1 MTRPP
6 PPGSAGFTLV
16 ELLIALLIFG
26 LLSAAATALL
36 SFGIDA
42 RGRTAERLETVSDVA
57 RLRALMTNDLAQ
69 AAPRVWRDAEGARRA
84 AFAGGN
90 NGALISFVRRGW
102 RNDVGAPRASL
113 QRVEYRVADGRLE
126 RLSAPMVDG
135 AQLLPPAVLLTGVRD
150 IRLRFFN
157 AGQWLDSWQ
166 PEAPDALPQAVEL
179 TVITAREPQLRQ
191 VFLVGPGAAPPT

>member
-1 MTRPP
+1 MRLPP
-6 PPGSAGFTLV
+6 PQRSAGFTLV

-42 RGRTAERLETVSDVA
+42 RGRTAERLETVSDIA
-57 RLRALMTNDLAQ
+57 RLRALMTTDLAQ
-69 AAPRVWRDAEGARRA
+69 AAPRVWRDAEGARQA

-90 NGALISFVRRGW
+90 TGALITFVRRGW
-102 RNDVGAPRASL
+102 RNDAGAARASL
-113 QRVEYRVADGRLE
+113 QRVEYRMTQGRLE
-126 RLSAPMVDG
+126 RLSAPMLDG
-135 AQLLPPAVLLTGVRD
+135 AQLLPPAVLLTGIRD
-150 IRLRFFN
+150 IRVRFFS

-166 PEAPDALPQAVEL
+166 PEAPDALPAAVEL
-179 TVITAREPQLRQ
+179 TVITTREPQLRQ